1 MKISVYNIEGIGM
14 KSVEIKRYLSVLF
27 FLLLYFGFT
36 LYFLPI
42 QYAVNDDYA
51 ILTEIKNNVNTS
63 FMSPVLGCFLSF
75 LYSLNENI
83 PWYGLF
89 LYFIHFVALY
99 ILITTLLKRNW
110 NKILSYSFLFIYLM
124 FYLEF
129 LVKVSYNNSSIM
141 LGISVIVYFLF
152 NIRNLSTLKSL
163 LVGLLFTVSYLIRT
177 ETIYLL
183 LCFSAPA
190 FYLEKKYYHRIFY
203 FLFPAIIV
211 FSLHM
216 MTDNFAFSE
225 EQKNFNEFNK
235 LRGAFHCYPAARNNY
250 NNQNILKVNNWTGN
264 DYLVLDAWF
273 FMDERKFNAGSMEN
287 VFKYSVQARS
297 DLNSRISEVAGNI
310 KGYYI
315 YYLFAAIMLLLFILG
330 SNYIRFL
337 IAAGYFIYCFAGIAA
352 LQIFF
357 RFPSYISTQIFL
369 IMFLVM
375 FFFACSFE
383 LKISNRRK
391 GIAIILA
398 LLPVLALKIGDLS
411 KSISNTARMIELFN
425 RTYVVQLNQKYQAG
439 TLILPIMPDFA
450 MPVECSNP
458 LMEKRLKINI
468 IPFGWLTYSPSFYK
482 SIKKHLNVDNA

>member
-1 MKISVYNIEGIGM
+1 
-14 KSVEIKRYLSVLF
+14 
-27 FLLLYFGFT
+27 
-36 LYFLPI
+36 
-42 QYAVNDDYA
+42 
-51 ILTEIKNNVNTS
+51 
-63 FMSPVLGCFLSF
+63 
-75 LYSLNENI
+75 
-83 PWYGLF
+83 
-89 LYFIHFVALY
+89 
-99 ILITTLLKRNW
+99 
-110 NKILSYSFLFIYLM
+110 
-124 FYLEF
+124 
-129 LVKVSYNNSSIM
+129 
-141 LGISVIVYFLF
+141 
-152 NIRNLSTLKSL
+152 
-163 LVGLLFTVSYLIRT
+163 
-177 ETIYLL
+177 
-183 LCFSAPA
+183 
-190 FYLEKKYYHRIFY
+190 
-203 FLFPAIIV
+203 
-211 FSLHM
+211 
-216 MTDNFAFSE
+216 
-225 EQKNFNEFNK
+225 
-235 LRGAFHCYPAARNNY
+235 
-250 NNQNILKVNNWTGN
+250 
-264 DYLVLDAWF
+264 
-273 FMDERKFNAGSMEN
+273 MDERKFNAGSMEN

-439 TLILPIMPDFA
+439 TLILPIMPGIA
-450 MPVECSNP
+450 MPFECSNP

-482 SIKKHLNVDNA
+482 SIKKHLNVDNAYELFPAIAHGNNVYLIGVEYWMQFVQVYLNETFGNKYRLKRVERIGVWTNDKDHVSIFVLKTTNSI